1 MSLAYLDTAPRRT
14 RRLGPSVRG
23 AALCALVL
31 LSACGEAPAPQADAG
46 PAAPILQN
54 QQLRFPPGHPQLAL
68 LPAQAATEAKDL
80 AVDLPARLV
89 WNEERTQR
97 IYPAFA
103 GRVASIQA
111 DVGQAVKPGTS
122 LARLASPDF
131 GQAQADTARA
141 RADAQLT
148 EKNLARQRELFDAG
162 IVARKDLEQAEA
174 EAARARAEVARA
186 AARTAMYGQAN
197 QVDQQLGLQA
207 SIQGVVV
214 ERNLNPGQELRPEQS
229 GTGVPPLFVVT
240 DPGSLWIQ
248 IDAREIDV
256 GTLRP
261 GATFEVLV
269 PAYPKAVF
277 QGKVIA
283 ASDFI
288 DPNTRTVKVRGAIDN
303 PERRLKAEMLVTARV
318 RQPFT
323 GVVIPSTAVT
333 LRGTTHMV
341 FVQSQPG
348 VFETRDVELAHQG
361 PKESVVSAGLKA
373 GEQVVSDNALLLL
386 RLFKVAQE
394 EAKPSGTGAGTGNG
408 TSGKAV
414 AP

>member
-1 MSLAYLDTAPRRT
+1 MPFAVCDTTAPRRI
-14 RRLGPSVRG
+14 RPLGGSLRG

-31 LSACGEAPAPQADAG
+31 LAACGEAPAPRADAG

-68 LPAQAATEAKDL
+68 LPAQAAAEAKDL
-80 AVDLPARLV
+80 VVDLPARLV

-103 GRVASIQA
+103 GRVSSITA
-111 DVGQAVKPGTS
+111 DVGQAVKPGTP
-122 LARLASPDF
+122 LAKLASPDF

-148 EKNLARQRELFDAG
+148 EKNLARQRELFESG
-162 IVARKDLEQAEA
+162 IVARKDLEQAET

-229 GTGVPPLFVVT
+229 GPGVPPLFVVT
-240 DPGSLWIQ
+240 DPSSLWIQ

-261 GATFEVLV
+261 GASFEVLV
-269 PAYPKAVF
+269 PAYPSIRF

-303 PERRLKAEMLVTARV
+303 PDRKLKAEMLVTARV
-318 RQPFT
+318 RQSFAG
-323 GVVIPSTAVT
+323 GVVVPSSAII
-333 LRGTTHMV
+333 LRGNTHMV

-348 VFETRDVELAHQG
+348 VFEPRDVELAHQG

-373 GEQVVSDNALLLL
+373 GEQVVADNALLLL
-386 RLFKVAQE
+386 RLFKVAQDD
-394 EAKPSGTGAGTGNG
+394 AKPSANATT
-408 TSGKAV
+408 GKA
-414 AP
+414 AAQ

>member
-1 MSLAYLDTAPRRT
+1 MPLPVFSHPVFGSLPRSAHS
-14 RRLGPSVRG
+14 LRG

-31 LSACGEAPAPQADAG
+31 LGACGEAPAPRADAG

-68 LPAQAATEAKDL
+68 LSTQAATEAQDL
-80 AVDLPARLV
+80 VVDLPARLT

-97 IYPAFA
+97 IYPAFG
-103 GRVASIQA
+103 GRVSSLLA
-111 DVGQAVKPGTS
+111 DVGQAVKPGTP

-131 GQAQADTARA
+131 GQAQAETARA

-148 EKNLARQRELFDAG
+148 EKNLARQRELFESG
-162 IVARKDLEQAEA
+162 IVARKDLEQAET
-174 EAARARAEVARA
+174 EVARARAEVARA

-229 GTGVPPLFVVT
+229 GPGVPPLFVVT
-240 DPGSLWIQ
+240 DPASLWIQ
-248 IDAREIDV
+248 IDARDIDV

-261 GATFEVLV
+261 GARFDVLV
-269 PAYPKAVF
+269 PAYPHTHF
-277 QGKVIA
+277 EGKVIA
-283 ASDFI
+283 AADFI
-288 DPNTRTVKVRGAIDN
+288 DLNTRTVKVRGAIDN
-303 PERRLKAEMLVTARV
+303 PDRKLKAEMLVTARV
-318 RQPFT
+318 SQPFAA
-323 GVVIPSTAVT
+323 GVVVPSAAII
-333 LRGTTHMV
+333 LRGNTHMV

-348 VFETRDVELAHQG
+348 VFEPRDVELAHQG

-373 GEQVVSDNALLLL
+373 GEQVVADNALLLL
-386 RLFKVAQE
+386 RLFKVAQDD
-394 EAKPSGTGAGTGNG
+394 AKPSANATT
-408 TSGKAV
+408 GKA
-414 AP
+414 AAQ